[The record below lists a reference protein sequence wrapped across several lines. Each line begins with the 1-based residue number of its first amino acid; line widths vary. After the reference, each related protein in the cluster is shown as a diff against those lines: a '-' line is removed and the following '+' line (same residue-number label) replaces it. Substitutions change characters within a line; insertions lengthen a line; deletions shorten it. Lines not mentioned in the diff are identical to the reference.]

1 VKPLMARSRSRTSI
15 PAPTPRS
22 TPFLL
27 PEESGETRQPFSA
40 AACEVLG
47 GQGVG
52 QGLETLGRG
61 AAQEGIRALLK
72 VDALLARA
80 VGHPMMLI
88 ETDPDGERQI
98 GAHPHKHPA
107 PAAVVDIEVVLHD
120 PTLGDL
126 KVPSVRL
133 LVADCRH
140 DPRRFSGSEDN
151 DDLIRHGALEVGLD
165 KFIAASLW
173 CIGGLAVMATARG
186 ASGLIV
192 SGVLVG
198 IALSCT
204 ASSLVMTACARAV
217 SEKSRSKVLGIVSAA
232 GSLGTLMIP
241 ITTQSILAHHA
252 WQIGAL
258 FFVFLAIGMLPAGFL
273 AGGADRISSRVGA
286 KMTMRA
292 VLGQAARH
300 RPFLVMSAA
309 YFVCGLNLVF
319 LTTHLP
325 TYLAICGQGPILSAE
340 AIAVIGGMN
349 SIGSLTAGWL
359 GSKYPKHILL
369 GVLYILR
376 AFVFTAYFVLPP
388 TPTSTLLFAA
398 AMGML
403 WLGVAPLISGLV
415 AEMFGTRYMATL
427 LGIAFVMHQ
436 VGSSL
441 GAWGGGVIFDRFGSY
456 DLAWHIGVLIGFGA
470 GLIQI
475 LADGPSGGRDRII
488 TQQLAPT

>member
-1 VKPLMARSRSRTSI
+1 MKGIAG
-15 PAPTPRS
+15 PT
-22 TPFLL
+22 
-27 PEESGETRQPFSA
+27 
-40 AACEVLG
+40 
-47 GQGVG
+47 
-52 QGLETLGRG
+52 
-61 AAQEGIRALLK
+61 
-72 VDALLARA
+72 
-80 VGHPMMLI
+80 
-88 ETDPDGERQI
+88 
-98 GAHPHKHPA
+98 
-107 PAAVVDIEVVLHD
+107 HD
-120 PTLGDL
+120 PTRLILIGAALLLSLGMGLRQSFGLFLTPMTRDL
-126 KVPSVRL
+126 AITASSFALAIAVQNVMWGVSQAP
-133 LVADCRH
+133 
-140 DPRRFSGSEDN
+140 
-151 DDLIRHGALEVGLD
+151 IGALADRFGLRVTMLTG
-165 KFIAASLW
+165 AATY
-173 CIGGLAVMATARG
+173 IGGLAVMATARG

-325 TYLAICGQGPILSAE
+325 TYLAICGQDPILSAE

-475 LADGPSGGRDRII
+475 LAGGPSGGRDRII